1 MNEPILQVNNLSIS
15 IDSPKGE
22 LPIIR
27 GISFSVNRGE
37 IVGIVGESGCGKS
50 VTSLSIMGL
59 LPMPPGRVKSG
70 SILFQNLDLLQASE
84 NEMEKKRGN
93 QLSMIFQEPMTS
105 LNPVFCI
112 GDQIDEVIM
121 IHQKLPRKKARL
133 MTLEMLKQVGI
144 PDVQKVAK
152 CFPHELSGGMRQR
165 VMIAMSMSCRPQLL
179 IADEPTTALDVTI
192 QAQILELM
200 RKLGEETGTAILFI
214 SHDLGVIA
222 EMCQRVIIMYAG
234 QIVEEG
240 DVVSLFRNPKH
251 PYTQGLLASIPQ
263 HHSKRGRLYSISG
276 EVPQAGKLQQG
287 CMFAPRCEH
296 ALPQCSVET
305 PPLTRFN
312 ESHTGSCWLHT
323 LEERRELH
331 GEGAAGSA

>member
-1 MNEPILQVNNLSIS
+1 MKEPILEVNNLAIS
-15 IDSPKGE
+15 INSPKGE

-27 GISFSVNRGE
+27 GISFSVHRGE

-70 SILFQNLDLLQASE
+70 SILFQNQDLLQASE

-112 GDQIDEVIM
+112 GDQIDEAIM

-133 MTLEMLKQVGI
+133 ITLEMLKQVGI
-144 PDVQKVAK
+144 PDVQKVANRY
-152 CFPHELSGGMRQR
+152 PHELSGGMRQR
-165 VMIAMSMSCRPQLL
+165 VMIAMALSCRPQLL

-222 EMCQRVIIMYAG
+222 EMCQRVMIMYAG

-240 DVVSLFRNPKH
+240 DVVSIFRNPKH

-263 HHSKRGRLYSISG
+263 YHSKQKRLNSISG
-276 EVPQAGKLQQG
+276 EVPQAGKIQKG

-296 ALPQCSVET
+296 ALPQCSLEI

-312 ESHTGSCWLHT
+312 ETHTGSCWLYS
-323 LEERRELH
+323 LEERRDLH
-331 GEGAAGSA
+331 GEASAGSA